1 MTEYRVDNV
10 AFPEVAARELLQK
23 IYKGKIQLPVDVWDI
38 AEKLKIKALKGR
50 FKDEKNVSGVLYKK
64 EGDSSFTAV
73 INSEEIEVRQRFTLA
88 HEIGHYIHKYQD
100 LPSEQEVGKVEYCND
115 LSSRGIDSEE
125 NWANRFAAALLM
137 PVDEINKEWASG
149 KLYEEIAQDF
159 NVSRAALGN
168 RLDELGL

>member
-1 MTEYRVDNV
+1 MAEYKVDSVN
-10 AFPEVAARELLQK
+10 FPEVAARELLQK
-23 IYKGKIQLPVDVWDI
+23 IYKGRIQLPIDVWDI
-38 AEKLKIKALKGR
+38 AEKLKIKAFRGK
-50 FKDEKNVSGVLYKK
+50 FKDEENVSGVLYKK

-100 LPSEQEVGKVEYCND
+100 LPSEQEVGKVEYCNE
-115 LSSRGIDSEE
+115 LSSRGIDPEE

>member
-1 MTEYRVDNV
+1 MAEYKVDSVNS
-10 AFPEVAARELLQK
+10 PGAAASELLQK
-23 IYKGKIQLPVDVWDI
+23 IYEGKIQLPVDVWDI
-38 AEKLKIKALKGR
+38 AKKLKIKALKGK
-50 FKDEKNVSGVLYKK
+50 FKDEENVSGVLYKK

-73 INSEEIEVRQRFTLA
+73 INSEEIEERQRFTLA

-100 LPSEQEVGKVEYCND
+100 LPSEQEVGKVEYCNE
-115 LSSRGIDSEE
+115 LSSRGIDPEE